1 MKEKIEPKMLIIYN
15 KKVLNLIALTYQNNG
30 RIYLGLETE
39 DGELYADI
47 TINLSN
53 LYNDDE
59 KIIYINKD
67 IEEELK
73 NTLKKE
79 GVISDTIQNV
89 EYNNETYEMAFSQI
103 KEIYNEYEKKQRSER
118 IKRTKE
124 LKKRFNEESERE
136 I

>member
-15 KKVLNLIALTYQNNG
+15 KKVLNLIASTYQNNG

-39 DGELYADI
+39 NGELYADI

-118 IKRTKE
+118 IKRAKE